1 MLRLTGLILVF
12 ALGAGAAFGLVSCG
26 DDENPE
32 LLPGDTAKQILDN
45 LDRAEEALADGD
57 CEAAEEAVDQIV
69 GDIEDLDRPVSKEL
83 RRELKQGAILL
94 GERIAEECTP
104 ETTAPPTTEEA
115 PEPPPEETTTE
126 ETATDEGDDDGD
138 EGDDEGDDEGSPAP
152 PSSEEPPPAQD
163 PPPTT
168 PTTPTTPQDSGGV
181 GPGRATG

>member
-26 DDENPE
+26 DEENPE

-45 LDRAEEALADGD
+45 LEQVEESVGTGD
-57 CEAAEEAVDQIV
+57 CEGAEQAVNEIV

-83 RRELKQGAILL
+83 RQELKQGAILL
-94 GERIAEECTP
+94 GEQIAEECTP
-104 ETTAPPTTEEA
+104 DTTVPETTEEA

-126 ETATDEGDDDGD
+126 ETTTEEDDDGD

-152 PSSEEPPPAQD
+152 PSSQEPPPAEE

-168 PTTPTTPQDSGGV
+168 PTTPTPPQDSGGV